1 MVVDRLVKMVRVD
14 VPVGLVGVRITLPIG
29 ESVGG
34 CFAAGRIVAERT
46 MVPVNPLMDATVIVR
61 SVEEPLAMEVD
72 AGLMVSW
79 KLADWLVMVFD
90 ATGVVWYGL
99 S

>member
-1 MVVDRLVKMVRVD
+1 MKIVRVD
-14 VPVGLVGVRITLPIG
+14 EPVGLLGVRVTLPMG

-34 CFAAGRIVAERT
+34 CFVAGRIVAEKA
-46 MVPVNPLMDATVIVR
+46 MVPVNPFRAAAVMVR
-61 SVEEPLAMEVD
+61 TVEEPLAKEVD
-72 AGLMVSW
+72 TGFTVTW
-79 KLADWLVMVFD
+79 KLDDWRVMVFD